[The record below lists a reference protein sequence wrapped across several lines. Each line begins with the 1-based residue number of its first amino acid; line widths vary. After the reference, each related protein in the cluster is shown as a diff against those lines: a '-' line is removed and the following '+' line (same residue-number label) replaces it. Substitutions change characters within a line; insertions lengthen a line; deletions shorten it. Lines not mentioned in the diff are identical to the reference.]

1 MQQGSERVT
10 ENSAIDRQ
18 DAGIAAPR
26 NSDRDA
32 DGKATRVHLLDFR
45 SAPMRAFH
53 LSWFAFFLCFVAW
66 FGIAPLMAVV
76 RDDLHLT
83 KAQIGNT
90 IIASVAITIL
100 ARLLAGWMCDRYGPR
115 RTYAALLIL
124 GALPVMFIGFSH
136 SYHSFLFFRLAIGMI
151 GASFVIT
158 QHHTSIMFAPRVVG
172 TANAMTAGWGN
183 LGGGVTQWF
192 MPILFGFFLGLGAD
206 RFLSWRLAMVVP
218 GALMLLTGFLYYRCT
233 EDTPDGQPFSPRI
246 GGKAFWEAA
255 ADYRIWVLFLIY
267 AACFGVEITVDNV
280 AALYFKDSFQLTLK
294 TAGLL
299 ASLIG
304 MMNIFARALGG
315 ILGDWV
321 GNRSGLQGRCLLLGL
336 VVLLEGLALTLFSR
350 LTSLVP
356 ATAAFLVFG
365 LFVCMAC
372 GVSYAVVPLVRPRAI
387 GSASGIVGAGGNVGA
402 LLAGFLFKSENL
414 SSANAFFYLGIS
426 VAVSAFFVLLLRFQ
440 EAESPSLSFSNAGVL
455 GAQSAD

>member
-1 MQQGSERVT
+1 M
-10 ENSAIDRQ
+10 NSTQNRRTLART
-18 DAGIAAPR
+18 APGTL
-26 NSDRDA
+26 DRDD
-32 DGKATRVHLLDFR
+32 DGKATRVSVFDFR

-115 RTYAALLIL
+115 RTYSALLVL
-124 GALPVMFIGFSH
+124 GAFPVMFIGASH
-136 SYHSFLFFRLAIGMI
+136 SYQSFLFFRLAIGAI

-158 QHHTSIMFAPRVVG
+158 QYHTSIMFAPRVVG
-172 TANAMTAGWGN
+172 TANAITAGWGN

-192 MPILFGFFLGLGAD
+192 MPILFGAFLGFGAD

-218 GALMLLTGFLYYRCT
+218 GALMLLTGFIYYRFT
-233 EDTPDGQPFSPRI
+233 EDTPDGRTFSPRI
-246 GGKAFWEAA
+246 GGKAFREAA

-280 AALYFKDSFQLTLK
+280 AALYFKDSFRLTLK

-315 ILGDWV
+315 IFGDWV
-321 GNRSGLQGRCLLLGL
+321 GNRSGLQGRSLLLGL

-356 ATAAFLVFG
+356 ATVAFLVFG

-372 GVSYAVVPLVRPRAI
+372 GVTYAVVPLVRPRAI

-402 LLAGFLFKSENL
+402 LLAGFLFKSESL

-426 VAVSAFFVLLLRFQ
+426 VSVSAFFVLLLRFQ
-440 EAESPSLSFSNAGVL
+440 EAEAPSLTFAEAAAL